1 MKPQWNNT
9 THTAELLKY
18 YAAKIKNSDKA
29 KYCWG
34 CRKTG
39 SLVHYRWA
47 HKMEDSWA
55 GFFFLIST
63 QLPYDPIITFL
74 GIYPIEIKIYLLTQ
88 KRGIQMFI
96 TALFITATNWKE
108 LRCSSF
114 RGWIITQTV
123 AHPHQKHY
131 SAKQGGKLHTHKSPE
146 WTSGELCRLK
156 WSIP

>member
-1 MKPQWNNT
+1 MTKPN
-9 THTAELLKY
+9 TAEDAEKLDHSY
-18 YAAKIKNSDKA
+18 ITDGHIK
-29 KYCWG
+29 W
-34 CRKTG
+34 KT
-39 SLVHYRWA
+39 V
-47 HKMEDSWA
+47 EQ

-114 RGWIITQTV
+114 RG
-123 AHPHQKHY
+123 
-131 SAKQGGKLHTHKSPE
+131 
-146 WTSGELCRLK
+146 
-156 WSIP
+156 